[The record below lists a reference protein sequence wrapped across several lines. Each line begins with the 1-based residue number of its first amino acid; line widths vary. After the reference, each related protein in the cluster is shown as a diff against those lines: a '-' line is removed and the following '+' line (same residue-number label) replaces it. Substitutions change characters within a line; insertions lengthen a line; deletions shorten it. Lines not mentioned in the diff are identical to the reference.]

1 MRDEG
6 NCSNV
11 QATPHREPDCVL
23 RGVTPDGCG
32 SQSQGPGPGVQKT
45 TNNAKETTMNLR
57 FVTRQ
62 VHAYLDYPV
71 AISLMA
77 MPIVLGLGVSN
88 PLAKWLSIA
97 TGVAAFVLTV
107 LTDHELGVIKVLPFW
122 FHVAVDRVVGLAVL
136 VAPFVLGFSG
146 LGARSYRANGL

>member
-1 MRDEG
+1 M
-6 NCSNV
+6 V
-11 QATPHREPDCVL
+11 DCVGHP
-23 RGVTPDGCG
+23 RTVSP
-32 SQSQGPGPGVQKT
+32 VKT
-45 TNNAKETTMNLR
+45 INAKENTMKLR
-57 FVTRQ
+57 FVPRQ
-62 VHAYLDYPV
+62 VHAYIDYPV

-107 LTDHELGVIKVLPFW
+107 FTDHELGVIKVLPYW
-122 FHVAVDRVVGLAVL
+122 FHVDVDRVVGLTFV

-146 LGARSYRANGL
+146 LDAVYYWANGAAVLAVTFLLNAPVANEGPAPAVA

>member
-1 MRDEG
+1 
-6 NCSNV
+6 V
-11 QATPHREPDCVL
+11 KAI
-23 RGVTPDGCG
+23 
-32 SQSQGPGPGVQKT
+32 
-45 TNNAKETTMNLR
+45 NAKENVMNLR

-77 MPIVLGLGVSN
+77 MPFLLDLGSSN
-88 PLAKWLSIA
+88 PIAKWLSVA

-107 LTDHELGVIKVLPFW
+107 LTDHELGVIKVLPYW
-122 FHVAVDRVVGLAVL
+122 FHLAVDRIVGLTFV

-146 LGARSYRANGL
+146 LDAGYYWANGAAVLAVTFLLNAPVAEISPAYAAV